1 MTLAV
6 VLKYLTE
13 YYRQIAIG
21 LGLLILIV
29 TLAISFRSCKSA
41 TEKRIEERQPV
52 IVEQQQGANQAINQ
66 AVNAN
71 TAAQDAQNQVNRVR
85 RDKQTNVSV
94 DAAKKNM
101 CLAYPELEACK

>member
-6 VLKYLTE
+6 ILKYLTT
-13 YYRQIAIG
+13 YWRQIAIG
-21 LGLLILIV
+21 LGLLILLV
-29 TLAISFRSCKSA
+29 TLAVSFRSCKSA

-52 IVEQQQGANQAINQ
+52 IVETQQGANQAINA

-71 TAAQDAQNQVNRVR
+71 QQAKDAQTAVNRVQ

-94 DAAKKNM
+94 ETANKNR
-101 CLAYPELEACK
+101 CIAFPESCK

>member
-1 MTLAV
+1 MTLAI
-6 VLKYLTE
+6 VLKYLTQ

-29 TLAISFRSCKSA
+29 TLAVSFRSCKSA

-52 IVEQQQGANQAINQ
+52 IVETQQGANQAINA

-85 RDKQTNVSV
+85 RDKQMNVSV
-94 DAAKKNM
+94 DEANRNRCAAF
-101 CLAYPELEACK
+101 PESCK